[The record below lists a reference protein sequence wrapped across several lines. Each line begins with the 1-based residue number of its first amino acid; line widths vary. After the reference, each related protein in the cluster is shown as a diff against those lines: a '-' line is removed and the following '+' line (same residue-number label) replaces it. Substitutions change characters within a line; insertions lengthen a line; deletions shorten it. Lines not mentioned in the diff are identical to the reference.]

1 MDRGERKESKKNIV
15 RITPVCH
22 VRLCERRGCQ
32 CVKVWNKDKFVPGF
46 FSPPR
51 IAPYRPLARCYH
63 IVSSPSRPAAST
75 KNARAVCD
83 IWIYIKCVHG
93 VSARVKS
100 NEPVPLDSSCSSRDT
115 TIRPLTFTNYVSLRE
130 VRYSISTL
138 KKILPSLTKS
148 RVWKIQ
154 SVIIDWERL
163 AATI

>member
-22 VRLCERRGCQ
+22 VRLCERRRCQ

-46 FSPPR
+46 FSPP
-51 IAPYRPLARCYH
+51 
-63 IVSSPSRPAAST
+63 PSCDVTTSYPPPRVPAAST

-93 VSARVKS
+93 VSVKVKS

-130 VRYSISTL
+130 AKYSISTL
-138 KKILPSLTKS
+138 KGIFLIQS
-148 RVWKIQ
+148 RVFEKFNPYFMDQ
-154 SVIIDWERL
+154 ERS
-163 AATI
+163 TIT